1 MEVFIVYFVGIDI
14 SKYKHDC
21 FICTE
26 TGEVICD
33 NLSFQNTNEGLSQL
47 HNLLKSLDNS
57 KKIRIGFEATG
68 HYGMNIKLFLEKNDY
83 SFMEFNPKLVKE
95 FISGQ
100 TLRKTKTDKK
110 DAYQITRYLI
120 SVDYKP
126 HPKQFYHKYSLKSL
140 SRMREKFVRQRSYYE
155 IALTNVLDH
164 IFPEFKP
171 FFNNELSKTAFY
183 ILNKYKTSDKIKHMK
198 DYESIRKVSKG
209 KFSYSKFLKLKELA
223 KDTIGISNDIFE
235 IELESLLLLHSN
247 IDKEIKKLED
257 KVETI
262 IKELN
267 PPTLSIKGIG
277 IISCAGIISEFGDIS
292 RFKSA
297 DAMVA
302 FAGIEPSISESGT
315 ESHKGK
321 MVKHGSGHLRYN
333 LINAA
338 DYVFMHEPI
347 FTEFYYKKRNE
358 GKTHRVALSH
368 VAKKLVRIIYKLE
381 SENIM
386 FDSTKLR

>member
-1 MEVFIVYFVGIDI
+1 MYFVGIDI

-26 TGEVICD
+26 TGEVIES
-33 NLSFQNTNEGLSQL
+33 NLSFQNTNEGFNQL
-47 HNLLKSLDNS
+47 LNLLKSIDNS
-57 KKIRIGFEATG
+57 KEIRIGFEATG
-68 HYGMNIKLFLEKNDY
+68 HYGMNLKLFLEKNGY

-140 SRMREKFVRQRSYYE
+140 SRMREKCVKQRSYYE
-155 IALTNVLDH
+155 VALTNVLDH

-171 FFNNELSKTAFY
+171 FFNNNFSATSLF
-183 ILNKYKTSDKIKHMK
+183 ILAKYKSPEKIKNMK
-198 DYESIRKVSKG
+198 DYDSIRKASRG
-209 KFSYSKFLKLKELA
+209 KFTSAQFIKLKELA
-223 KDTIGISNDIFE
+223 RNTIGASNEIFE
-235 IELESLLLLHSN
+235 LELETLLTLRSQ
-247 IDKEIKKLED
+247 IDIEINKLEN
-257 KVETI
+257 KIEEI

-267 PPTLSIKGIG
+267 PPTLSIRGIG
-277 IISCAGIISEFGDIS
+277 YISCAGIISEYGDIS

-302 FAGIEPSISESGT
+302 FAGIEPSISQSGT
-315 ESHKGK
+315 ESHTGH
-321 MVKHGSGHLRYN
+321 MVKHGSGHLRYYLLN
-333 LINAA
+333 VA
-338 DYVFMHEPI
+338 DYVFLHEPI
-347 FTEFYYKKRNE
+347 FTEFYYKKRSE
-358 GKTHRVALSH
+358 GKSHQVALNH
-368 VAKKLVRIIYKLE
+368 VAKKLIRIIYKLE
-381 SENIM
+381 TENIT
-386 FDSTKLR
+386 FDSSKAR

>member
-1 MEVFIVYFVGIDI
+1 MYFVGIDI

-21 FICTE
+21 FVCTE
-26 TGEVICD
+26 TGEVIES
-33 NLSFQNTNEGLSQL
+33 NFSFQNTNEGFEQL
-47 HNLLKSLDNS
+47 LNLLKSFDNS
-57 KKIRIGFEATG
+57 KEIRIGFEATG
-68 HYGMNIKLFLEKNDY
+68 HYGMNLKLFLEKNNY

-140 SRMREKFVRQRSYYE
+140 SRMREKCVKQRSYYE
-155 IALTNVLDH
+155 VALTNVLDH
-164 IFPEFKP
+164 IFPEYKP
-171 FFNNELSKTAFY
+171 FFNNNFSATSLF
-183 ILNKYKTSDKIKHMK
+183 ILTKYKNPEKIKNMK
-198 DYESIRKVSKG
+198 DYDSIRKASRG
-209 KFSYSKFLKLKELA
+209 KFTSAQFIKLKDLA
-223 KDTIGISNDIFE
+223 RNTIGTSNEIFE
-235 IELESLLLLHSN
+235 LELETLLILHSQ
-247 IDKEIKKLED
+247 IDIEIKKLEN
-257 KVETI
+257 KIEEI

-277 IISCAGIISEFGDIS
+277 KISCAGIISEYGDIS

-302 FAGIEPSISESGT
+302 FAGIEPSICQSGT
-315 ESHKGK
+315 ESHT
-321 MVKHGSGHLRYN
+321 GSGHLRYF
-333 LINAA
+333 LLNAA
-338 DYVFMHEPI
+338 DYVFLHEPI

-358 GKTHRVALSH
+358 GKSHQVALNH
-368 VAKKLVRIIYKLE
+368 VAKKLIRIIYKLE
-381 SENIM
+381 TENIT
-386 FDSTKLR
+386 FDSSKAR

>member
-1 MEVFIVYFVGIDI
+1 MYFVGIDI

-21 FICTE
+21 FVCTE
-26 TGEVICD
+26 TGEVIES
-33 NLSFQNTNEGLSQL
+33 NLSFQNTNEGFEQL
-47 HNLLKSLDNS
+47 LNLLKSFDNS
-57 KKIRIGFEATG
+57 KEIRIGFEATG
-68 HYGMNIKLFLEKNDY
+68 HYGMNLKLFLEKNNY

-140 SRMREKFVRQRSYYE
+140 SRMREKCVKQRSYYE
-155 IALTNVLDH
+155 VALTNVLDH
-164 IFPEFKP
+164 IFPEYKP
-171 FFNNELSKTAFY
+171 FFNNNFSATSLFV
-183 ILNKYKTSDKIKHMK
+183 LNKYKSPEKIKNMK
-198 DYESIRKVSKG
+198 DYDSIRKVSRG
-209 KFSYSKFLKLKELA
+209 KFTSAQFIKLKDLA
-223 KDTIGISNDIFE
+223 RNTIGACNEIFE
-235 IELESLLLLHSN
+235 LELETLLILHSQ
-247 IDKEIKKLED
+247 IDIEIKKLEN
-257 KVETI
+257 KIEEI

-267 PPTLSIKGIG
+267 PPSLSIRGIG
-277 IISCAGIISEFGDIS
+277 YISCAGIISEYGDIS

-302 FAGIEPSISESGT
+302 FAGIEPSISQSGT
-315 ESHKGK
+315 ESHTGH
-321 MVKHGSGHLRYN
+321 MVKHGSGHLRYF
-333 LINAA
+333 LLNAA

-358 GKTHRVALSH
+358 GKSHQVALNH

-381 SENIM
+381 SENIE
-386 FDSTKLR
+386 FDHNI